1 MPPTVIP
8 LNSET
13 KPTEFNLNLNAYKNF
28 RAFGT
33 ELQVFTK
40 VDNLFDNR
48 NELGVFGDTGRAT
61 YSLEQG
67 IEAATFLG
75 DPLFLGRRYTRP
87 TFFNEPR
94 RVVVGAR
101 VGF

>member
-1 MPPTVIP
+1 MVSG

-13 KPTEFNLNLNAYKNF
+13 KPSEFVLNLNAYKNF
-28 RAFGT
+28 DAFGT
-33 ELQVFTK
+33 QVQVFTK
-40 VDNLFDNR
+40 VDNLFDTR

-67 IEAATFLG
+67 IEEATFLG
-75 DPLFLGRRYTRP
+75 QPLFLAQRYTRP
-87 TFFNEPR
+87 NFFNEPR

-101 VGF
+101 VSF